1 MRRAGC
7 GQENDYRRNQRRI
20 AVIRYLGELYNF
32 RMVDSSVV
40 FDTLYLLINFGHE
53 RGRAD
58 PEKGS
63 PLDAPD
69 DFFRIR
75 LVRSRYKVA
84 LAGSN
89 ATDAMLLVWHHWARA

>member
-1 MRRAGC
+1 
-7 GQENDYRRNQRRI
+7 
-20 AVIRYLGELYNF
+20 LGELYNF

-63 PLDAPD
+63 PLDTPD

-89 ATDAMLLVWHHWARA
+89 ATDAMLLVWHHWSRTLGMHLAGHVRQLLWQGQSQDHA